1 MGRDTVRTD
10 MNRVISELE
19 KKGVR
24 VNSYRKPED
33 NEGLG
38 DIVEET
44 LASLGITEQR
54 FKNFFGLKECNC
66 SKRKKWLNGLFS
78 WHSNNKEK

>member
-1 MGRDTVRTD
+1 
-10 MNRVISELE
+10 MNKVISELE

-24 VNSYRKPED
+24 VNSYRKPGD

-44 LASLGITEQR
+44 LTSLGITEQR

-78 WHSNNKEK
+78 WHSENKEKK

>member
-44 LASLGITEQR
+44 LTSLGITEQR

-66 SKRKKWLNGLFS
+66 SKRKKWLNGMFS
-78 WHSNNKEK
+78 WHSRNKEK

>member
-1 MGRDTVRTD
+1 MGRDTVRSD
-10 MNRVISELE
+10 MNKVISELG

-24 VNSYRKPED
+24 VNSYRRAED

-44 LASLGITEQR
+44 LISLGITEQR

-66 SKRKKWLNGLFS
+66 SKRKKWLNGMFS
-78 WHSNNKEK
+78 WHSKNKEK

>member
-1 MGRDTVRTD
+1 MGRDTVRSD
-10 MNRVISELE
+10 MNKVISELE

-24 VNSYRKPED
+24 VNSYRRAED

-44 LASLGITEQR
+44 LISLGITEQR

-66 SKRKKWLNGLFS
+66 SKRKKWLNGMFS
-78 WHSNNKEK
+78 WHSKNKEK

>member
-19 KKGVR
+19 KKGVK

-66 SKRKKWLNGLFS
+66 SKRKKWLNGMFS
-78 WHSNNKEK
+78 WHSRNKEK

>member
-1 MGRDTVRTD
+1 

-19 KKGVR
+19 KKGVK
-24 VNSYRKPED
+24 VNSYKRPTD

-38 DIVEET
+38 DVVEET
-44 LASLGITEQR
+44 LTSLGITEQR

-66 SKRKKWLNGLFS
+66 SKRKQWLNGMFS
-78 WHSNNKEK
+78 WYNNSK